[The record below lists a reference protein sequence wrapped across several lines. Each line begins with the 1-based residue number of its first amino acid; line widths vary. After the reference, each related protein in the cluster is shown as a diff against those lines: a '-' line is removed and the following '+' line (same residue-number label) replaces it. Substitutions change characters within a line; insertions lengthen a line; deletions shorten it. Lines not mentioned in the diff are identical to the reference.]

1 MTRARDNSFNPFN
14 NNYAGKNV
22 LINGAM
28 DVWQRGTSFPATGPG
43 AVIYSADRWTCYAGN
58 TGTISRDSS
67 FAPVGFENS
76 LKFTSTINSSGI
88 DFYQLIETKNVIPL
102 QGKTVTLSAY
112 VAGTNGKTA
121 PGMTAY
127 YSTTTD
133 DMIYL
138 TSGVLMQVATVPAAL
153 SSTSFQ
159 RMSMTFTVP
168 STAKTIRIGLIS
180 STLNNTEFIN
190 WTGVQ
195 LEVGTIPTPF
205 SRSGGTIGGELSLC
219 QRYYEK
225 SYNHDVAIQSNT
237 TQGISSSIDQAANTT
252 STNGAEISFRVP
264 KRTPPTIAT
273 YRRDGSATNSNYWQL
288 YIGVTGTYLPVL
300 VDIGSKS
307 NRAFIPYFSGT
318 SGLTANNAYSIIGHW
333 TADAEL

>member
-1 MTRARDNSFNPFN
+1 MTRARDNAFNPFN

-28 DVWQRGTSFPATGPG
+28 DIWQRGTSFPATGPG

-76 LKFTSTINSSGI
+76 LKFTSTINNSGI

-112 VAGTNGKTA
+112 VAGTNGKTS

-138 TSGVLMQVATVPAAL
+138 TSGVLMQVAAVPAAL

-180 STLNNTEFIN
+180 NVLNNTEFIN

-195 LEVGTIPTPF
+195 LEVGSIPTPF
-205 SRSGGTIGGELSLC
+205 SRSSSTVGGELDLC
-219 QRYYEK
+219 QRYYWQTDSAS
-225 SYNHDVAIQSNT
+225 SYFYS
-237 TQGISSSIDQAANTT
+237 GFSYSSTIFFSQIPHPVTM
-252 STNGAEISFRVP
+252 
-264 KRTPPTIAT
+264 RTPPTFIPT
-273 YRRDGSATNSNYWQL
+273 GSAGDYRILQGGSFLSTSPPTQETSLRNVSTLRYTGSGYTVGYGGAGSGSNANSFL
-288 YIGVTGTYLPVL
+288 
-300 VDIGSKS
+300 
-307 NRAFIPYFSGT
+307 AFS
-318 SGLTANNAYSIIGHW
+318 
-333 TADAEL
+333 AEL

>member
-1 MTRARDNSFNPFN
+1 MTRARDNAFNPFN

-28 DVWQRGTSFPATGPG
+28 DIWQRGTSFPATGPG

-58 TGTISRDSS
+58 TGTIIRDSS

-76 LKFTSTINSSGI
+76 LKFTSTINNSGI

-112 VAGTNGKTA
+112 VAGTNGKTS

-127 YSTTTD
+127 YSTTND

-138 TSGVLMQVATVPAAL
+138 TSGVLMQVAAVPAAL

-180 STLNNTEFIN
+180 SVLNNTEFIN

-195 LEVGTIPTPF
+195 LEVGSAPTPF
-205 SRSGGTIGGELSLC
+205 SRASGTIGGELSLC
-219 QRYYEK
+219 QRYYEH
-225 SYNHDVAIQSNT
+225 SYDST
-237 TQGISSSIDQAANTT
+237 TNSG
-252 STNGAEISFRVP
+252 TNGMIVITMP
-264 KRTPPTIAT
+264 
-273 YRRDGSATNSNYWQL
+273 TNSNT
-288 YIGVTGTYLPVL
+288 YIPIQFKAAKRSAPTMQSY
-300 VDIGSKS
+300 D
-307 NRAFIPYFSGT
+307 
-318 SGLTANNAYSIIGHW
+318 TANNVNRIT
-333 TADAEL
+333 TATGTNQTFFAFERVGNSSVQLTTNSVSLGSVWVGWSASSEL

>member
-1 MTRARDNSFNPFN
+1 MTRARDNAFNPFN

-28 DVWQRGTSFPATGPG
+28 DIWQRGISFPATGPG

-76 LKFTSTINSSGI
+76 LKFTSTTNNSGI

-112 VAGTNGKTA
+112 VAGTNGKTS

-127 YSTTTD
+127 YSTTND
-133 DMIYL
+133 DIIYL
-138 TSGVLMQVATVPAAL
+138 TSGVLMQVAAVPVAL

-195 LEVGTIPTPF
+195 LEVGTVSTPF
-205 SRSGGTIGGELSLC
+205 SRSGGTMGGELSLC
-219 QRYYEK
+219 QRYYEH
-225 SYNHDVAIQSNT
+225 SYDSPTNS
-237 TQGISSSIDQAANTT
+237 G
-252 STNGAEISFRVP
+252 TNGMIVTTMPTVSNAYVPIQFKVTKRSAPTMQAYDSANNVNRITTPAGTNQTFFAFERVGNSSVQL
-264 KRTPPTIAT
+264 T
-273 YRRDGSATNSNYWQL
+273 TNSVSL
-288 YIGVTGTYLPVL
+288 
-300 VDIGSKS
+300 GSFWLGWS
-307 NRAFIPYFSGT
+307 AS
-318 SGLTANNAYSIIGHW
+318 S
-333 TADAEL
+333 EL